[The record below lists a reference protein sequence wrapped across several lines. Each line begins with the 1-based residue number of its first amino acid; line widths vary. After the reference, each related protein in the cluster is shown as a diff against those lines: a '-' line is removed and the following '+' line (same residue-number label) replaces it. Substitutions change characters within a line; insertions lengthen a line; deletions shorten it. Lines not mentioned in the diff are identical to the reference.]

1 MRRRWRRRAGETPA
15 SWLTWAAR
23 FGYAACGVVY
33 AAVGLIAVGVALGL
47 ADEPADSE
55 GVLIALARLPFG
67 PLVLVALGIGLIG
80 YALLNVAGAIADPEQ
95 RGVSYRA
102 IVERAVD
109 ILTGAIY
116 IALAVAAIAIVVDPA
131 RDATGTLV
139 SSATAVL
146 ALPYGNW
153 ILALIGVALVASGGY
168 LFYRAFAEPFGEM
181 LDRRSLSGAS
191 RTAIAYAA
199 RAGTAARGL
208 IFAVCG
214 VFAFRAASDAT
225 ADSVAGVGDALNA
238 IGTTPFGPLLLGVV
252 GSGFIAYGGY
262 QLAKARY
269 QRIAPPAS
277 ARES

>member
-1 MRRRWRRRAGETPA
+1 
-15 SWLTWAAR
+15 
-23 FGYAACGVVY
+23 VVY
-33 AAVGLIAVGVALGL
+33 AAVGLVAVAVALGL
-47 ADEPADSE
+47 ADEPTDSE
-55 GVLIALARLPFG
+55 GVLVALAQLPFG

-95 RGVSYRA
+95 RGVSFRA
-102 IVERAVD
+102 IVARAVD

-139 SSATAVL
+139 SSAGAVL
-146 ALPYGNW
+146 SLPYGNW

-181 LDRRSLSGAS
+181 LDRRSLSGTS

-214 VFAFRAASDAT
+214 VFAFRAALDAT

-238 IGTTPFGPLLLGVV
+238 IGTTTFGPLVLGAV

>member
-1 MRRRWRRRAGETPA
+1 MWAG
-15 SWLTWAAR
+15 R

-33 AAVGLIAVGVALGL
+33 VAVGLIAVGVSLGL
-47 ADEPADSE
+47 ADEPTDSH
-55 GVLIALARLPFG
+55 GVLLELARLPFG
-67 PLVLVALGIGLIG
+67 PLVLVALCIGLIG

-95 RGVSYRA
+95 RGLSFRG
-102 IVERAVD
+102 IVARAVD

-116 IALAVAAIAIVVDPA
+116 IALAVAAIAVVVDPQ
-131 RDATGTLV
+131 RNATGTLV
-139 SSATAVL
+139 SSAAAVL
-146 ALPYGNW
+146 ALPFGTS
-153 ILALIGVALVASGGY
+153 ILALAGAALVAAGGY

-225 ADSVAGVGDALNA
+225 ADSVADVGDALAA
-238 IGTTPFGPLLLGVV
+238 IGTATFGPLLLGAV

-269 QRIAPPAS
+269 QRIAPPTS
-277 ARES
+277 TGQS